1 MRISDWSSDVCSS
14 DLVPWVAQAATVEG
28 RERLRDSAQANRAR
42 EDFNRS
48 VQALGAAAAASP
60 FPDLL
65 EETRAFSTQALG
77 SLQAQPSAAVL
88 DRCRARRQSLQI
100 GRA

>member
-1 MRISDWSSDVCSS
+1 MIRPPPRSTRTYTLFPSTTLCRSF
-14 DLVPWVAQAATVEG
+14 VPWVAQAATVEG

-77 SLQAQPSAAVL
+77 SLQAQPAAAG
-88 DRCRARRQSLQI
+88 DRKSVV
-100 GRA
+100 